1 MLGLNEKIKELARQG
16 KSINVAVA
24 GLGQMGKSLVS
35 HLNDLPGFKILAVA
49 DKDSKKV
56 ADMIEIFRHN

>member
-24 GLGQMGKSLVS
+24 GLGQIFDIGVDDGATIDGDGILGEGGGMKFLVVC
-35 HLNDLPGFKILAVA
+35 FC
-49 DKDSKKV
+49 
-56 ADMIEIFRHN
+56 